1 MRAMSAPWS
10 GRSLHFLGVGGAGMS
25 GYARAAHALGARVS
39 GSDRADSPYLERL
52 RADGVLEAN
61 IGHDAANLP
70 SGVEVEVVYSS
81 AIPPEN
87 PERAAARERG
97 LRERPRA
104 ELLGELSALRR
115 TIAVAGTH
123 GKTTTASMLVHI
135 LRAAGMEPGWLVG
148 APVGGG
154 LPNAHWDAGEWLV
167 VEADESDRSMLSL
180 VVEIAVLTNVELDHH
195 ASFASLT
202 ELGAA
207 FRAFLALAR
216 SAVVVWDRPELV
228 ELAREG
234 MSGQGGEGVAGRGRE
249 GVSRAG
255 GEGVAGGGGEG
266 GSRAGGEVVSRA
278 GEEGVAGGGG
288 EVVSRAGREGVSRAG
303 GEGAFA
309 EGVETKRG
317 ARVLTYDV
325 PAPTL
330 TAGGSH
336 FAWSG
341 HQVRLGVPG
350 THNALNAAAA
360 LQAASLAGADP
371 GCAIAGLAGFTG
383 AGRRFQRVGVTAGG
397 GVVYEDYAHHP
408 TELAA
413 TLRAA
418 RTFEPRRLVAVFQP
432 HLYSRTALLARE
444 FGEALALADVAVVLD
459 VYPARERAED
469 FPGVSGLTIAQTAA
483 DAAGGRPVMWLP
495 TFADAL
501 LVLRGLL
508 VEGDLCLV
516 MGAGDVDR
524 LGYGLVGDAR
534 DVGAP
539 EHRPQETLGDGDA
552 LGHGLVGGIGDV
564 GAPGHGLAGEDASP

>member
-1 MRAMSAPWS
+1 MSAPWS
-10 GRSLHFLGVGGAGMS
+10 GRHLHFVGVGGAGMS
-25 GYARAAHALGARVS
+25 GYARAAHTLGAQIS

-52 RADGVLEAN
+52 RADGVLEAS

-70 SGVEVEVVYSS
+70 VGEDVEVVYSS

-104 ELLGELSALRR
+104 ELLGELSALKR

-135 LRAAGMEPGWLVG
+135 LRAAGTDPGWLVG

-154 LPNAHWDAGEWLV
+154 LPNAHWGAGEWLV

-195 ASFASLT
+195 ASFASLA
-202 ELGAA
+202 ELRVA
-207 FRAFLALAR
+207 FRAFLGLAR
-216 SAVVVWDRPELV
+216 GAVVVWDRPELV

-234 MSGQGGEGVAGRGRE
+234 
-249 GVSRAG
+249 
-255 GEGVAGGGGEG
+255 
-266 GSRAGGEVVSRA
+266 
-278 GEEGVAGGGG
+278 
-288 EVVSRAGREGVSRAG
+288 
-303 GEGAFA
+303 
-309 EGVETKRG
+309 RG

-325 PAPTL
+325 PTPTL

-336 FAWSG
+336 FAW
-341 HQVRLGVPG
+341 HEHEVRLAVPG
-350 THNALNAAAA
+350 AHNALNAAAA
-360 LQAASLAGADP
+360 LEAACLAGADP
-371 GCAIAGLAGFTG
+371 ERAIAGLAGFTG
-383 AGRRFQRVGVTAGG
+383 AGRRFQWVGATASG

-413 TLRAA
+413 TLCAA
-418 RTFEPRRLVAVFQP
+418 RTLEHGRMVAVFQP

-469 FPGVSGLTIAQTAA
+469 FPGVSGLTIALATA
-483 DAAGGRPVMWLP
+483 DAAGGRLVMWLP

-501 LVLRGLL
+501 PVLRGLL
-508 VEGDLCLV
+508 TEGDLCLV
-516 MGAGDVDR
+516 MGAGDVN
-524 LGYGLVGDAR
+524 
-534 DVGAP
+534 
-539 EHRPQETLGDGDA
+539 A
-552 LGHGLVGGIGDV
+552 LGHGLAVDAGDAGAPERHLVEAPGDV
-564 GAPGHGLAGEDASP
+564 GPPGRGPTEGGAGP